1 MSVCRKWIE
10 LGKIFRNQV
19 ECSYYQYL
27 EFFKNLITL
36 NLTVR
41 PCLEVTIPNL
51 FSPAKLQWSIFD
63 HLSLF
68 HFVIYINLN
77 VYVWWH
83 TFLYFVQLF
92 SHQICRQWGIN
103 MFACKIIMSNCNII
117 CWHARKLQLEF
128 FSKVFKEI
136 TTLKY
141 HLLLTINMLNA
152 SFLCW
157 HAK

>member
-41 PCLEVTIPNL
+41 PCLEVTILNF

-83 TFLYFVQLF
+83 TLF
-92 SHQICRQWGIN
+92 CAVIFPPNMSTWGIN
-103 MFACKIIMSNCNII
+103 MFACKIIMSICNII

-128 FSKVFKEI
+128 FFQS
-136 TTLKY
+136 L
-141 HLLLTINMLNA
+141 
-152 SFLCW
+152 
-157 HAK
+157 